1 MKYTFIIYL
10 FFFYL
15 FFLFLSLIVWDYI
28 YIGLLNDEDFFKF
41 FFFILT
47 SFFLIYFSLKRYKLV
62 ELKVFDLLHLDS
74 QKKKQKDY
82 INFIYLILLS
92 FLLFAFFSFDLK
104 NLISLDIYH
113 NGFQLVPAMNFS
125 LSNKLW
131 SVSFTESG
139 FFANYM
145 SLIFFYFKKKITI
158 GSLLFIQYSVVF
170 LNKII
175 LVSLAALVT
184 KELNFSNRLKIIFF
198 LLFSLALLNL
208 TKSSYFPSKQF
219 IHLLFILLIYFNLNP
234 VTKLSF
240 VISSFLLGAITFLS
254 LFWWTDIF
262 IFNFLLLI
270 FYLFFLFIRK
280 EVSKIAFIFAGF
292 LLSFLTVIFY
302 FPNTEISPFL
312 ENLYYII
319 LKANKY
325 TSIEYPSP
333 LFGQDSRATKTL
345 IFFFYSL
352 FLFIFFIFKKK
363 SYLLNNLKKFLIFLY
378 LSSLVN
384 FAYGLGRSDSP
395 HIIRASGLLMIN
407 LIFYNLY
414 FLFLFFKKINFLK
427 NKIIYNGFILISLSL
442 FIININ
448 TMNQKTF
455 INIFDFKKN
464 ISNFFSL
471 SDDAFLLEKNRNY
484 TKLIKY
490 YDLLLAKDECVQVLT
505 DETIISYIVKRKTC
519 TKFFFYH
526 TLLDEKIQR
535 QFINEL
541 KIIKPRFILYKSDL
555 FSPFNFF
562 NRLKL
567 VDEYINTN
575 YEFYEKFDYWTF
587 YKIK

>member
-1 MKYTFIIYL
+1 
-10 FFFYL
+10 
-15 FFLFLSLIVWDYI
+15 
-28 YIGLLNDEDFFKF
+28 
-41 FFFILT
+41 
-47 SFFLIYFSLKRYKLV
+47 
-62 ELKVFDLLHLDS
+62 
-74 QKKKQKDY
+74 
-82 INFIYLILLS
+82 
-92 FLLFAFFSFDLK
+92 
-104 NLISLDIYH
+104 
-113 NGFQLVPAMNFS
+113 MNFS

-175 LVSLAALVT
+175 LVSLAALLT

-262 IFNFLLLI
+262 IFNLLLLI

-302 FPNTEISPFL
+302 FPNIEISPFL

-325 TSIEYPSP
+325 SSIEYPSP

-352 FLFIFFIFKKK
+352 FLSIFFILKKK
-363 SYLLNNLKKFLIFLY
+363 SYLSNNLKKFLIFL
-378 LSSLVN
+378 
-384 FAYGLGRSDSP
+384 
-395 HIIRASGLLMIN
+395 
-407 LIFYNLY
+407 
-414 FLFLFFKKINFLK
+414 
-427 NKIIYNGFILISLSL
+427 
-442 FIININ
+442 
-448 TMNQKTF
+448 
-455 INIFDFKKN
+455 
-464 ISNFFSL
+464 
-471 SDDAFLLEKNRNY
+471 
-484 TKLIKY
+484 
-490 YDLLLAKDECVQVLT
+490 
-505 DETIISYIVKRKTC
+505 
-519 TKFFFYH
+519 
-526 TLLDEKIQR
+526 
-535 QFINEL
+535 
-541 KIIKPRFILYKSDL
+541 
-555 FSPFNFF
+555 
-562 NRLKL
+562 
-567 VDEYINTN
+567 
-575 YEFYEKFDYWTF
+575 
-587 YKIK
+587 

>member
-1 MKYTFIIYL
+1 MKYTFIISL

-15 FFLFLSLIVWDYI
+15 FFLFFSLIVWDYI
-28 YIGLLNDEDFFKF
+28 DIGLLNDEDFFKF
-41 FFFILT
+41 FFFILS
-47 SFFLIYFSLKRYKLV
+47 SFFLIYFSLRRYKLI
-62 ELKVFDLLHLDS
+62 ELKVFDLLHLNS

-82 INFIYLILLS
+82 INFIYLFLLS
-92 FLLFAFFSFDLK
+92 LLLLAFFSFELK
-104 NLISLDIYH
+104 NLIYLDIYH
-113 NGFQLVPAMNFS
+113 DGFQLVPAMNFS

-131 SVSFTESG
+131 SASFTESG

-145 SLIFFYFKKKITI
+145 PLIYFYFKKKITI
-158 GSLLFIQYSVVF
+158 SSLLFIKYTIAF

-175 LVSLAALVT
+175 LISLAALVT
-184 KELNFSNRLKIIFF
+184 KELNFSNKLKIIFF
-198 LLFSLALLNL
+198 LLFSLALFNL
-208 TKSSYFPSKQF
+208 TKSSYFPTKQF

-234 VTKLSF
+234 GSKLSL
-240 VISSFLLGAITFLS
+240 VISSFLIGAITFLS

-270 FYLFFLFIRK
+270 LYLFFLFIRK
-280 EVSKIAFIFAGF
+280 EVSKIAFIFVGF

-302 FPNTEISPFL
+302 FPNIEIIPFL

-352 FLFIFFIFKKK
+352 FLFVFFLFKKK
-363 SYLLNNLKKFLIFLY
+363 TYLSNNLKKFLIFLY
-378 LSSLVN
+378 VGSLVN
-384 FAYGLGRSDSP
+384 FAYGLGRSDSA
-395 HIIRASGLLMIN
+395 HIIRASGLLMTN
-407 LIFYNLY
+407 FIFYNLY
-414 FLFLFFKKINFLK
+414 LLFLFFKGIDFFKK
-427 NKIIYNGFILISLSL
+427 KIISNGFILISLLL
-442 FIININ
+442 FIMNIYI
-448 TMNQKTF
+448 MNQKTF
-455 INIFDFKKN
+455 VNIFDFNKN
-464 ISNFFSL
+464 LSNFLSL

-490 YDLLLAKDECVQVLT
+490 YDFLLEKDECVQVLT

-526 TLLDEKIQR
+526 ILLDEKIQR
-535 QFINEL
+535 QFIDEL
-541 KIIKPRFILYKSDL
+541 KLIKPRFILYKSDL